1 VGSLCF
7 ETVSAAEKRA
17 SIWRDHPIKYCGRR
31 CNWRAHAR
39 STAHPTERILC
50 ESLKMHVRGLGRR
63 TGLPAEA
70 KTLPTKAKILP
81 NDAKILGHHVKFR
94 RCGSPSPP
102 AEHLLGHPERP
113 LSGMSH
119 NRRPMSMTPANNPNP
134 IRRMAD
140 HGWHAPLHVE
150 RVSSGRPYWG
160 TGIANGCGN
169 ARYLGF
175 CRAAVA
181 YGLPKRR

>member
-7 ETVSAAEKRA
+7 KTVSAVEKRA
-17 SIWRDHPIKYCGRR
+17 SIWCDHPIKYCGRR
-31 CNWRAHAR
+31 CNGRAHAI
-39 STAHPTERILC
+39 SATHPTQRIC
-50 ESLKMHVRGLGRR
+50 VKASRRMSEDRAGEKTCQLKRR
-63 TGLPAEA
+63 SCRMT
-70 KTLPTKAKILP
+70 
-81 NDAKILGHHVKFR
+81 R
-94 RCGSPSPP
+94 RYWAIMSIPKMWEPFTPCRAPCL
-102 AEHLLGHPERP
+102 ATPERL

-140 HGWHAPLHVE
+140 HGWHAPLHAK

-169 ARYLGF
+169 ARYLGL

-181 YGLPKRR
+181 YGLPKRAINL